1 MRYFCSLMTSTHSIA
16 GKSFPLANEEGGKLK
31 KCKHKV
37 NVLFA
42 YIVHLYLNIN
52 TIAKCYLTS
61 PAAAD
66 KLFTPSL
73 FLLLAVP
80 NDLLIA

>member
-1 MRYFCSLMTSTHSIA
+1 MTSIHSIA
-16 GKSFPLANEEGGKLK
+16 GKSFPLANEEAGKLN

-37 NVLFA
+37 NVLYA
-42 YIVHLYLNIN
+42 YIVHLYLN

-61 PAAAD
+61 PATAD

-73 FLLLAVP
+73 FFLLAVP

>member
-1 MRYFCSLMTSTHSIA
+1 MTSTHSIA